1 MKKDYASP
9 LMEVTHV
16 DLGMA
21 ILQDPSLPL
30 PAPPGGGGA
39 PERKDPAF

>member
-9 LMEVTHV
+9 LMEVTQV

-21 ILQDPSLPL
+21 ILQDPSMPM
-30 PAPPGGGGA
+30 PAPPGA

>member
-9 LMEVTHV
+9 LMEVTQV

-21 ILQDPSLPL
+21 ILQDPSMPLL
-30 PAPPGGGGA
+30 PAPPGA
-39 PERKDPAF
+39 PERKEPAF

>member
-9 LMEVTHV
+9 LMEVTQV

-21 ILQDPSLPL
+21 ILQDPSMPLL
-30 PAPPGGGGA
+30 PAPPGGA
-39 PERKDPAF
+39 PGRKDPAF